1 LTPGHGVVLTG
12 VVLTGDP
19 PSQEVQ
25 VIDVLEN
32 VMYQWILETSLRL
45 LTIARLHALTDDRGR
60 LVSGLEFFPF
70 FQNVIVGLA
79 ALLRCFKSRQN
90 SKLLQKVHN
99 NNSGTFFAFVIY
111 TRGICIHTYY
121 FIDRQMTLMTPIY
134 MHTGVIPM
142 TNVGD

>member
-1 LTPGHGVVLTG
+1 MVLTPGNG

-45 LTIARLHALTDDRGR
+45 LTIARLHALTDVRGR

-70 FQNVIVGLA
+70 FFQNVFSWARCI
-79 ALLRCFKSRQN
+79 RCFKSRQN
-90 SKLLQKVHN
+90 CSKRYIITTL
-99 NNSGTFFAFVIY
+99 GTFFAVVIN
-111 TRGICIHTYY
+111 TYY
-121 FIDRQMTLMTPIY
+121 FIDRQMTLMTPNY
-134 MHTGVIPM
+134 MYTGVIPM
-142 TNVGD
+142 T

>member
-1 LTPGHGVVLTG
+1 MVLTPGNG

-45 LTIARLHALTDDRGR
+45 LIIARLHALTDVRGR

-70 FQNVIVGLA
+70 FFRMFLVGLA
-79 ALLRCFKSRQN
+79 ALDALNHIKTARK
-90 SKLLQKVHN
+90 
-99 NNSGTFFAFVIY
+99 GT
-111 TRGICIHTYY
+111 
-121 FIDRQMTLMTPIY
+121 
-134 MHTGVIPM
+134 
-142 TNVGD
+142 